1 MRVAV
6 NDAVT
11 LQRQLHDQAEIDAA
25 EIIRKDGGEIVQLTA
40 QQRTAFVDAVAPIY
54 DDAQKQFSPELLNMV
69 NL

>member
-6 NDAVT
+6 NDAVL

-25 EIIRKDGGEIVQLTA
+25 ETIRQAGGEIVQLTA
-40 QQRTAFVDAVAPIY
+40 KQRTAFVDAVAPIY
-54 DDAQKQFSPELLNMV
+54 ADAQNQFSPELLKMV